1 MLRCSLS
8 SAKIMQMSAMKTCFQ
23 IAECSFSSAKIMEN
37 QRKTSSLLDFFA
49 EMQLIFCKDSPFFA
63 TLHPYQIWR
72 YQTFITIANSPSSY
86 FCKVFRHSRQDIRP
100 TQLHPLINNSSV
112 TTKLQ
117 DEKQL
122 HRLESLTDETAK
134 NRFSAIFSH
143 SFPTIPRT
151 KKMIFTKLHNKYLHP
166 HTSTRNV
173 VIFYQKS

>member
-1 MLRCSLS
+1 
-8 SAKIMQMSAMKTCFQ
+8 MKTCFQ

-63 TLHPYQIWR
+63 RLHPYQIWR
-72 YQTFITIANSPSSY
+72 HQTFVTIAISQSSC

-100 TQLHPLINNSSV
+100 TQLHPLISNSSV

-122 HRLESLTDETAK
+122 HRLGSLTDETAK

>member
-1 MLRCSLS
+1 ML
-8 SAKIMQMSAMKTCFQ
+8 A
-23 IAECSFSSAKIMEN
+23 
-37 QRKTSSLLDFFA
+37 
-49 EMQLIFCKDSPFFA
+49 IF
-63 TLHPYQIWR
+63 
-72 YQTFITIANSPSSY
+72 PSSY

-151 KKMIFTKLHNKYLHP
+151 KKMIFTKLHNKYSP
-166 HTSTRNV
+166 STHINKKCCYILPAKDLLMWCHLCHFV
-173 VIFYQKS
+173 SWSFCVIFEIQCHFRRYIINKYKYLFII